1 MDFAGA
7 VAHDESSR
15 FRIGDAMSENAC
27 DDSRAPEGD
36 EAYDAWFRR
45 EIGAGL
51 AAADAGGLLSADEV
65 EAEAATWRAA
75 LLRKLSG
82 AAA

>member
-1 MDFAGA
+1 
-7 VAHDESSR
+7 
-15 FRIGDAMSENAC
+15 MSEKIC
-27 DDSRAPEGD
+27 DDSRAFEGD

-45 EIGAGL
+45 EVGAGV
-51 AAADAGGLLSADEV
+51 AAADAGELLSADEV
-65 EAEAATWRAA
+65 EAEAAIWRAA